1 MGVLE
6 TFTPAHLGDDLM
18 GSLWQ
23 DFRYAFRAFAR
34 QPALTLIAVL
44 SLGLGIGATA
54 TVFTWLQGFVFNP
67 LPAIPEAGRL
77 VVANTRAPDGTP
89 WSVSWPDFED
99 WRAGARTVDLAAWEM
114 TQLGLR
120 EGSGPTER
128 AWGMLVSGNYFEDL
142 KVGATLGR
150 ILSMDDERNRAP
162 VAVLGHGY
170 WQRHFASDSSVL
182 GRSIT
187 LNGAA
192 FTIVGVAAP
201 RFGGTYI
208 GLSLNLYLPITTR
221 PLLAPDGAQLLRDR
235 QHRSLGVVGR
245 LEPGATAS
253 QASADLDRLAR
264 RAGKAGGLAEPLGAV
279 VQRHSDVDAPGAMRP
294 VLLALLALASLVLLI
309 ACANVASLLLAR
321 AIARR
326 REVAVRLAMGASRA
340 RLVRQL
346 LTESVALAALA
357 GLFGV
362 ALSFW
367 GRDAMLALLP
377 AVPYP
382 VGLDFRLDGRVLV
395 FATAVTAAAAV
406 IFGLV
411 PALQASRPDLV
422 PALKDEIGEG
432 RGRRGRMQSALVVAQ
447 VALSLV
453 TLVSAG
459 LFVRSL
465 DAYRSVDTG
474 MHGTDRVLL
483 VGTDMRLTGIASD
496 SLQVTMVRRLLEGI
510 RALRG
515 VEAVAVARAVV
526 LGPGPVASLPMR
538 IEGYAPAP
546 NENMNIS
553 QNVVSGDYFRA
564 TGIGVLEGRDISD
577 ADVAGNAPVAV
588 VNDAFVRKYLAG
600 RSAIGARV
608 NATGDEGLT
617 IVGVVATSKYDDY
630 TEAPRPMVF
639 RAYSARS
646 APPAFTVHVRA
657 SGEPLALT
665 TAIRGVFGE
674 VSASLPFLDPRI
686 MAEFNTIPY
695 FPQKV
700 GAIML
705 AAIGS
710 LALLLAAIGIY
721 GVMSYT
727 VSRRTREI
735 GVRIALGAGRRD
747 VVGLIVT
754 RSVRLTGLG
763 ILIGGVAALGVGQVL
778 KSQLYGISPSDPLT
792 FAGITLLLGLIALL
806 ASWLPAS
813 RAAAVNP
820 LVALRHD

>member
-1 MGVLE
+1 MGLLQ
-6 TFTPAHLGDDLM
+6 TLTLAHRGDELM

-23 DFRYAFRAFAR
+23 DIRFAFRAFAR
-34 QPALTLIAVL
+34 QPALTLIAVV
-44 SLGLGIGATA
+44 SLGLGIGATS

-67 LPAIPEAGRL
+67 LPAVPEWGRL
-77 VVANTRAPDGTP
+77 VVANTRAPDGAT
-89 WSVSWPDFED
+89 WSVSWPDFQD
-99 WRAGARTVDLAAWEM
+99 WRAGARTVDLAAWQI

-120 EGSGPTER
+120 EGTGSTER

-142 KVGATLGR
+142 QVGATLGR
-150 ILSMDDERNRAP
+150 VLSMNDERERAP
-162 VAVLGHGY
+162 VAVLGHGF
-170 WQRHFASDSSVL
+170 WQRRFASDSSIV
-182 GRSIT
+182 GRTIT
-187 LNGAA
+187 LNGAT

-208 GLSLNLYLPITTR
+208 GLNLNLYLPITAM
-221 PLLAPDGAQLLRDR
+221 PLLTRDGAQLLRDR
-235 QHRSLGVVGR
+235 RQRSFGVVGR
-245 LEPGATAS
+245 LRAGAMAA
-253 QASADLDRLAR
+253 QAADELDPLAR
-264 RAGKAGGLAEPLGAV
+264 RAGEAGGLTEPLGAV
-279 VQRHSDVDAPGAMRP
+279 VQPHSAVDAPGAMRP
-294 VLLALLALASLVLLI
+294 VLIALLALAGLVLLI
-309 ACANVASLLLAR
+309 ACANVANLLLAR

-326 REVAVRLAMGASRA
+326 REVAVRLAVGASRS

-346 LTESVALAALA
+346 LTESAALAALA
-357 GLFGV
+357 GLFGLI
-362 ALSFW
+362 LSFW

-382 VGLDFRLDGRVLV
+382 VGLDFPLDGRVLV

-406 IFGLV
+406 AFGLV
-411 PALQASRPDLV
+411 PALQASRSDLV
-422 PALKDEIGEG
+422 STLKDEIGDG
-432 RGRRGRMQSALVVAQ
+432 RGRRGWLQSALVVAQ

-453 TLVSAG
+453 TLISAG

-465 DAYRSVDTG
+465 EQYRSMDTG

-483 VGTDMRLTGIASD
+483 VGTDVRLTGIAND

-510 RALRG
+510 RALPG
-515 VEAVAVARAVV
+515 VEAAAVARAVV
-526 LGPGPVASLPMR
+526 LGPGPVSATPMR

-553 QNVVSGDYFRA
+553 QNVVSGDYFRT
-564 TGIGVLEGRDISD
+564 TGIGVLEGRDIGD

-608 NATGDEGLT
+608 NATGDEWLT

-657 SGEPLALT
+657 AGEPLALT
-665 TAIRGVFGE
+665 AAIRGVFAE
-674 VSASLPFLDPRI
+674 VSATLPFLDPRN

-695 FPQKV
+695 WPQKI

-721 GVMSYT
+721 GVMSYS

-735 GVRIALGAGRRD
+735 GVRIALGAVHRD
-747 VVGLIVT
+747 VVGLIVA
-754 RSVRLTGLG
+754 RAVRLTGFGL
-763 ILIGGVAALGVGQVL
+763 LIGSAAAIGVGELL
-778 KSQLYGISPSDPLT
+778 KSQLFGISPRDPVT
-792 FAGITLLLGLIALL
+792 FAGITLLLGVVGLVAG
-806 ASWLPAS
+806 WLPAR

>member
-1 MGVLE
+1 
-6 TFTPAHLGDDLM
+6 
-18 GSLWQ
+18 
-23 DFRYAFRAFAR
+23 
-34 QPALTLIAVL
+34 
-44 SLGLGIGATA
+44 
-54 TVFTWLQGFVFNP
+54 
-67 LPAIPEAGRL
+67 
-77 VVANTRAPDGTP
+77 
-89 WSVSWPDFED
+89 
-99 WRAGARTVDLAAWEM
+99 
-114 TQLGLR
+114 
-120 EGSGPTER
+120 
-128 AWGMLVSGNYFEDL
+128 
-142 KVGATLGR
+142 
-150 ILSMDDERNRAP
+150 MDDERNRAP

-170 WQRHFASDSSVL
+170 WQRHFAGDSTVV
-182 GRSIT
+182 GRNIT

-245 LEPGATAS
+245 LKQGATAS
-253 QASADLDRLAR
+253 QASAELDRLAR
-264 RAGKAGGLAEPLGAV
+264 WAGKAGGLAEPLGAV
-279 VQRHSDVDAPGAMRP
+279 VRRHNEVDAPGAMRP

-326 REVAVRLAMGASRA
+326 REVAVRLAIGASRA

-395 FATAVTAAAAV
+395 FATAVTATAAV

-432 RGRRGRMQSALVVAQ
+432 RGRRGQMQSALVVAQ

-510 RALRG
+510 RAVRG

-526 LGPGPVASLPMR
+526 LGPGAVATTPMR

-564 TGIGVLEGRDISD
+564 TGIGVLDGRDISD

-608 NATGDEGLT
+608 NAAGDEWLT
-617 IVGVVATSKYDDY
+617 IVGVVATSKYNDY
-630 TEAPRPMVF
+630 TEAPQPMVF

-665 TAIRGVFGE
+665 PAIRRVFGE

-705 AAIGS
+705 AAVGS
-710 LALLLAAIGIY
+710 LALVLAAIGIY

-735 GVRIALGAGRRD
+735 GVRIALGAGRKD
-747 VVGLIVT
+747 VVGLVVT

-778 KSQLYGISPSDPLT
+778 KSQLYGISPNDPLT
-792 FAGITLLLGLIALL
+792 FVGITLTLGLIALL

>member
-6 TFTPAHLGDDLM
+6 TFTLAHLM

-23 DFRYAFRAFAR
+23 DIRFAFRACAR
-34 QPALTLIAVL
+34 QPALTLIAVV
-44 SLGLGIGATA
+44 SLGLGIGATS
-54 TVFTWLQGFVFNP
+54 TVFVWLQGFVFNP
-67 LPAIPEAGRL
+67 LPAVPGWGRL
-77 VVANTRAPDGTP
+77 VVAHTRAPDGAT
-89 WSVSWPDFED
+89 WSVSWPDFQD
-99 WRAGARTVDLAAWEM
+99 WRAGARTVDLAAWQM

-120 EGSGPTER
+120 EGSGSTER

-142 KVGATLGR
+142 QVGAMLGR
-150 ILSMDDERNRAP
+150 VLSLDDERERRP

-170 WQRHFASDSSVL
+170 WQRRFASDSSVV
-182 GRSIT
+182 GQTVT

-208 GLSLNLYLPITTR
+208 GLSLNLYVPITAL
-221 PLLAPDGAQLLRDR
+221 PLLTRDGEQLLWDR

-245 LEPGATAS
+245 LQQGATA
-253 QASADLDRLAR
+253 ARAMDELDPLAR
-264 RAGKAGGLAEPLGAV
+264 RAGEAGGLTEPLGAV
-279 VQRHSDVDAPGAMRP
+279 VRPHNAVDAPGAMRP
-294 VLLALLALASLVLLI
+294 VLIALLALAGLVLLI
-309 ACANVASLLLAR
+309 ACANVANLLLAR

-326 REVAVRLAMGASRA
+326 REVAVRLAVGASRS

-357 GLFGV
+357 GLFGIV
-362 ALSFW
+362 LSFW

-382 VGLDFRLDGRVLV
+382 VGLDFRLDGAVLG

-406 IFGLV
+406 AFGLV
-411 PALQASRPDLV
+411 PALQASRPELV
-422 PALKDEIGEG
+422 PSLKDEIGEG
-432 RGRRGRMQSALVVAQ
+432 SGRRGRLQSALVVAQ

-465 DAYRSVDTG
+465 EEYRSLDTG

-483 VGTDMRLTGIASD
+483 IGTDMRLTGIAND

-510 RALRG
+510 RALHG
-515 VEAVAVARAVV
+515 VEAAAVARAVV
-526 LGPGPVASLPMR
+526 LGPGPVNSAPMR

-546 NENMNIS
+546 NENMHIGE
-553 QNVVSGDYFRA
+553 NVVSGDYFRT
-564 TGIGVLEGRDISD
+564 TGITVLEGRDVGD
-577 ADVAGNAPVAV
+577 ADAAGNAPVAV
-588 VNDAFVRKYLAG
+588 VNEAFVRKYLPG

-608 NATGDEGLT
+608 NATGDEWLT

-639 RAYSARS
+639 RVYSARS

-657 SGEPLALT
+657 AGEPLALT
-665 TAIRGVFGE
+665 AAIRGVFAE
-674 VSASLPFLDPRI
+674 VSAALPFLDPRS

-695 FPQKV
+695 WPQKI

-721 GVMSYT
+721 GVMSYN

-735 GVRIALGAGRRD
+735 GVRIALGAAHHD
-747 VVGLIVT
+747 VVGMIVA
-754 RSVRLTGLG
+754 RAVRLTGLG
-763 ILIGGVAALGVGQVL
+763 LLIGSAAAMGVGELL
-778 KSQLYGISPSDPLT
+778 KSQLFGVSPRDPVT
-792 FAGITLLLGLIALL
+792 FAGITLLLGVVGLL
-806 ASWLPAS
+806 ASWLPAW

>member
-1 MGVLE
+1 MAALQ
-6 TFTPAHLGDDLM
+6 TLTLADLGDALM

-23 DFRYAFRAFAR
+23 DIRFAFRSFAR
-34 QPALTLIAVL
+34 QPALTLIAVV

-67 LPAIPEAGRL
+67 LPAIPRSDRL
-77 VVANTRAPDGTP
+77 VVAHTRAPDGAT
-89 WSVSWPDFED
+89 WSVSWPDFQD
-99 WRAGARTVDLAAWEM
+99 WRAGARTADLAAWEM

-142 KVGATLGR
+142 QVGATLGR
-150 ILSMDDERNRAP
+150 VLSMDDERNRAP
-162 VAVLGHGY
+162 VAVLGHGF
-170 WQRHFASDSSVL
+170 WQRRFASDSTVV
-182 GRSIT
+182 GRTIT

-208 GLSLNLYLPITTR
+208 GLSLNLYVPITTM
-221 PLLAPDGAQLLRDR
+221 PLLTPDGEQSLRDR

-245 LEPGATAS
+245 LKPEATAT
-253 QASADLDRLAR
+253 QATAELNPLAR
-264 RAGKAGGLAEPLGAV
+264 RAGEAGGLTTPLGAI

-294 VLLALLALASLVLLI
+294 VLIALLALAGLVLLI

-326 REVAVRLAMGASRA
+326 REVAVRLAVGASRS

-357 GLFGV
+357 GLFGLV
-362 ALSFW
+362 MSFW

-382 VGLDFRLDGRVLV
+382 VGLDFRLDGWVLG
-395 FATAVTAAAAV
+395 FATAVTATAAV
-406 IFGLV
+406 VFGLV
-411 PALQASRPDLV
+411 PALQASRPALV
-422 PALKDEIGEG
+422 PALKDEIGDGPGG
-432 RGRRGRMQSALVVAQ
+432 RGRLQSALVVAQ
-447 VALSLV
+447 VSLSLV

-465 DAYRSVDTG
+465 KGYRSIDTG

-483 VGTDMRLTGIASD
+483 IGTDMRLTGIAND
-496 SLQVTMVRRLLEGI
+496 SLQVTMVRSLLERI

-515 VEAVAVARAVV
+515 VEAAAVARAVV
-526 LGPGPVASLPMR
+526 LGPGPVSSTPMR

-546 NENMNIS
+546 DENMNIS
-553 QNVVSGDYFRA
+553 QNVVSGDYFRT

-577 ADVAGNAPVAV
+577 GDLAGNAPVAV
-588 VNDAFVRKYLAG
+588 VNDAFLRKYLAG

-608 NATGDEGLT
+608 NVTGDQWLT
-617 IVGVVATSKYDDY
+617 IVGVVATSKYDSY
-630 TEAPRPMVF
+630 TETPLPMVF
-639 RAYSARS
+639 RAYSVRS

-657 SGEPLALT
+657 AGEAVALAA
-665 TAIRGVFGE
+665 AIRGVFTE
-674 VSASLPFLDPRI
+674 VSAALPFLDPRS

-695 FPQKV
+695 WPQKV

-705 AAIGS
+705 AAIGA
-710 LALLLAAIGIY
+710 LALLLSAIGIY
-721 GVMSYT
+721 GVLSYN
-727 VSRRTREI
+727 VSRRAREI
-735 GVRIALGAGRRD
+735 GVRVALGARHRD
-747 VVGLIVT
+747 VVGMIVA
-754 RSVRLTGLG
+754 RALRLTGLG
-763 ILIGGVAALGVGQVL
+763 LLIGGAAAIGAGELL
-778 KSQLYGISPSDPLT
+778 KSQLFGIGPRDPVT
-792 FAGITLLLGLIALL
+792 FAGITFLLGVVGLF
-806 ASWLPAS
+806 ASWLPAR
-813 RAAAVNP
+813 RAAAVDP
-820 LVALRHD
+820 MVALRHD